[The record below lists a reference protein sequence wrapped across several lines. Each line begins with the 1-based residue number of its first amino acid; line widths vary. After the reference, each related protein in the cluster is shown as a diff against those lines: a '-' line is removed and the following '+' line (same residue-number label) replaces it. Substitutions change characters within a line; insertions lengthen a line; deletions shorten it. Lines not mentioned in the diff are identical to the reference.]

1 MPDLIGK
8 HCPYL
13 GLKEDRKSLVGFPS
27 TGNFCFHC
35 KTPAVPLMEH
45 QTQFCLEAAY
55 SSCPVLSI
63 DPKLPFPAKL
73 KAKVIKA
80 PAEKSNLLRNLLF
93 LVVLFLILIISAL
106 FYKKLI
112 LSDIPA
118 ESLTTIP
125 VLIVETATPT
135 EFLEPL
141 IISTLDLPTT
151 VPTETT
157 TPVPT
162 STPVLFQK
170 HALDTPIAVEG
181 NVFIIHKVL
190 PKENFDILNKTYNT
204 NVTVIRAINYLL
216 PNSLWVNLPLVLSP
230 GMTTVHPKLPAFE
243 AYMIT
248 DAAVSID
255 DLAVQKKVD
264 TSLIRQFNNC
274 TQGCILHEGDWVL
287 LPHPQ

>member
-1 MPDLIGK
+1 MADPTVK
-8 HCPYL
+8 HCTYL
-13 GLKEDRKSLVGFPS
+13 GLKEDRKSHVGFPS

-35 KTPAVPLMEH
+35 KNPAVPLTEH
-45 QTQFCLEAAY
+45 QTQFCLGEAS
-55 SSCPVLSI
+55 SSCPVLLI

-73 KAKVIKA
+73 KAKVIKE
-80 PAEKSNLLRNLLF
+80 PTEKPNLPGFVFFFIGIL
-93 LVVLFLILIISAL
+93 LILAL
-106 FYKKLI
+106 AGYFYKNFVPSNMPDENSTMK
-112 LSDIPA
+112 PVV
-118 ESLTTIP
+118 TI
-125 VLIVETATPT
+125 ETATPT
-135 EFLEPL
+135 DFLEPL
-141 IISTLDLPTT
+141 IISTLDLPTI
-151 VPTETT
+151 VPTVTV

-170 HALDTPIAVEG
+170 HTLDTPIPVDG

-216 PNSLWVNLPLVLSP
+216 PNSLWVDLPLILSP
-230 GMTTVHPKLPAFE
+230 GMTTIHPKLPVFE

-255 DLAVQKKVD
+255 DLAVQRKVD
-264 TSLIRQFNNC
+264 TTLTRQFNNC
-274 TQGCILHEGDWVL
+274 MQGCILHEGDWVL